1 MSQAIAILSAVRTPM
16 GGMMGSLSAVPAPEL
31 GAVVIRAAVERAGLH
46 ADQLDEVIM
55 GCVLGAGLGQAPA
68 RQAALA
74 AGVSQATACSTVNK
88 VCGSAMMSVMMAGN
102 ALRAGQSKVIVAGG
116 MESMSRAPYLIPQGR
131 QGYRFGSAQM
141 LDHMQYDGL
150 QDAYQGVPMGN
161 FAESCANKYNFSR
174 ELQDDYAIESLRRA
188 NTAIEQ
194 GLFDAEIAPVT
205 IKGRKGDTVVQIDE
219 QPGNA
224 RPDKIPQLRPAF
236 QKDGTVTAANASSIS
251 DGAAALSLMMADDA
265 AAAGLKPIALIHG
278 YDQSSQE
285 PEWFT
290 TAPVSAISKTL
301 ARVGWSVAD
310 VDIWEVN
317 EAVAVV
323 AMAAM
328 KELGIDHDKLN
339 VNGGACALGHPIGAS
354 GSRIIVTLLHALQQ
368 RGGKKGIASLCIGGG
383 EATARALELVDDARL
398 TPRTCPGSRCV
409 SLR

>member
-1 MSQAIAILSAVRTPM
+1 MSQAIAILSAARTPM
-16 GGMMGSLSAVPAPEL
+16 GGMMGSLSAVPAHEL
-31 GAVVIRAAVERAGLH
+31 GAVAIRAAVERAGLNP
-46 ADQLDEVIM
+46 DQLDEVIM

-74 AGVSQATACSTVNK
+74 AGISKATACSTVNK

-131 QGYRFGSAQM
+131 QGYRFGSAEI

-161 FAESCANKYNFSR
+161 FAERCATKYDFSR

-188 NTAIEQ
+188 NTAIDQ

-205 IKGRKGDTVVQIDE
+205 IKGRKGEAVVQIDE

-251 DGAAALSLMMADDA
+251 DGAAAMTLMMADEA
-265 AAAGLKPIALIHG
+265 EAQGLTPIALIHG
-278 YDQSSQE
+278 YDQSAHE

-290 TAPVSAISKTL
+290 TAPVSAINKTL
-301 ARVGWSVAD
+301 TRVGWSVAD
-310 VDIWEVN
+310 VDVWEVN
-317 EAVAVV
+317 EAFAVV

-354 GSRIIVTLLHALQQ
+354 GSRIIVTLIHALQQ

-383 EATARALELVDDARL
+383 EATAMAIELV
-398 TPRTCPGSRCV
+398 
-409 SLR
+409 